1 MISDAIQEKLLDP
14 ESARFK
20 WVELVELQPK
30 NYFGPIES
38 RLVGVD
44 YCGLVNSKNTFGGYA
59 GDAPYLV
66 FLTLTKEPL
75 FKAPVLLLFLKLFLS
90 YITKANYSLLLVSVI
105 GIGDAN
111 WHSPKLRTLLM
122 MCAKSGYKKLYLAK

>member
-1 MISDAIQEKLLDP
+1 MISDAIREKLLDS

-30 NYFGPIES
+30 NYSGPIEAG
-38 RLVGVD
+38 LAGVE

-66 FLTLTKEPL
+66 FLALTKESL
-75 FKAPVLLLFLKLFLS
+75 FKAPVLLLFLKLYLS
-90 YITKANYSLLLVSVI
+90 YIKKVNYSLLLVSVI

-111 WHSPKLRTLLM
+111 WHSPESRTLLM